1 MMLREP
7 KRGDSLKVAQGSNLY
22 RMENDG
28 GLTFSEYVKEPIL
41 AMFVDYDKE
50 DHARVIIG
58 NTLRVARIEDLREV

>member
-1 MMLREP
+1 
-7 KRGDSLKVAQGSNLY
+7 
-22 RMENDG
+22 MENDG
-28 GLTFSEYVKEPIL
+28 GLIFSEYVKEPVL